1 MKKTLYELV
10 GVPPTA
16 PREIVGAA
24 CKRRIARLEEQG
36 GEEAKAAIY
45 AIREAWSILGDDRT
59 RAAYDASL
67 ASPQPEAFVDRQ
79 AAAFA
84 AQIAPDTLARALV
97 KPREVPRDWARIG
110 KIAGGGMMALLFVSI
125 FAVNQNAR
133 LSAQKRVE
141 AATYEAEYGEPLA
154 AKKATATPE
163 KPAEPFSAEKAEQEM
178 REREAAAREQVERD
192 QQKQEDEFRKKL
204 DQQNNPYSRGERRSR
219 NR

>member
-1 MKKTLYELV
+1 VKKTLYELI

-16 PREIVGAA
+16 SREIIGAA
-24 CKRRIARLEEQG
+24 CRRRVARLEAEG
-36 GEEAKAAIY
+36 GEEAKASLY
-45 AIREAWSILGDDRT
+45 AIREAWHVLGDDKT

-84 AQIAPDTLARALV
+84 AQIAPDTLAQALV

-110 KIAGGGMMALLFVSI
+110 KYAGGGMMALLFISI

-133 LSAQKRVE
+133 MSAQKRIE
-141 AATYEAEYGEPLA
+141 AAEYAAEHGEPMP
-154 AKKATATPE
+154 AKKAAAPA
-163 KPAEPFSAEKAEQEM
+163 KDAEPFSAEKAEQEM